1 MKRLIR
7 VLVFA
12 PDENG
17 ALDAA
22 HKLVYEKLKT
32 TKNGGPFDIYF
43 DFTEGRRV
51 ELKPCMSEEE
61 KAAFLSNWPLT
72 KGISAKEQ
80 WGPIPPV
87 SQVSTI
93 LFPTEDTRGM
103 EQVRAA
109 LKQIRKEFKHNMALI
124 RYHVA
129 NYTDDELF
137 KEVQGKGEVEIDGV
151 RLYDDPKCF
160 QYYCKYLGGQI
171 PEEGYLF
178 DSTGRCVTHL
188 AYLRR
193 IITGTDEN
201 PFFIDESEGENSKW
215 GRPFWNMPLWIVP
228 FHFLY

>member
-1 MKRLIR
+1 MHRLIR

-12 PDENG
+12 SDANS

-22 HKLVYEKLKT
+22 RKLVYEKLKT
-32 TKNGGPFDIYF
+32 TKNAGPFGIYF
-43 DFTEGRRV
+43 DFTESPKV
-51 ELKPCMSEEE
+51 ELKPGMTEE
-61 KAAFLSNWPLT
+61 KWASFLSNCPQ
-72 KGISAKEQ
+72 IKELFGQ

-87 SQVSTI
+87 SQVSTVQ
-93 LFPTEDTRGM
+93 FPTEDPRGM
-103 EQVRAA
+103 EQVKAA
-109 LKQIRKEFKHNMALI
+109 FKQIREEFKHNMALI

-137 KEVQGKGEVEIDGV
+137 NEVQGKGEVEIDGV

-160 QYYCKYLGGQI
+160 QYYCKYVGGQI
-171 PEEGYLF
+171 PGEGYLF
-178 DSTGRCVTHL
+178 DSTGRCVTRR

-215 GRPFWNMPLWIVP
+215 GRPIWNLPLWIVP
-228 FHFLY
+228 FHLLC